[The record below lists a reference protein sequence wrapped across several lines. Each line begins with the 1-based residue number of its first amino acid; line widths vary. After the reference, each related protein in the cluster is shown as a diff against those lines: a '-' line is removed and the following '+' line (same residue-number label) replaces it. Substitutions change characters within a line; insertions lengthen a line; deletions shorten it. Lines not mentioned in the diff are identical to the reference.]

1 MQVQQSESS
10 SMDEATAGGLMTT
23 SVSARPS
30 SMSGFSHGLYGPASF
45 CSLPLCGSL
54 EDADNCP
61 LTLHEESADTDS
73 CFPSCSPT
81 SSIAFA
87 HSRPRSDP
95 STDSQYVHTYMD
107 THSLYP
113 LQIFPQPVYH
123 HQRTT
128 RVHQSACMHEFVLI
142 MCVQITTVL
151 ITTNH
156 AKNLLMEEEF
166 GMCSCFEFGTI
177 HIPLKSRYSDKSLED
192 LMTAF
197 DKFSLELF
205 AHTCTTVPSIRFHA
219 LFSSFHVLLFYL
231 IKKSLQSISVK
242 LVATSLFFKNSLA

>member
-1 MQVQQSESS
+1 
-10 SMDEATAGGLMTT
+10 MTT

-87 HSRPRSDP
+87 HSQPRSDP

-107 THSLYP
+107 THSPSILFRFFHS
-113 LQIFPQPVYH
+113 QCSIIKEQECIK
-123 HQRTT
+123 
-128 RVHQSACMHEFVLI
+128 VHACISFVLI
-142 MCVQITTVL
+142 ICVQITTVL

-156 AKNLLMEEEF
+156 AKFLLMEEEF

-219 LFSSFHVLLFYL
+219 LFSSFHVVLFYL